1 MQDDRIVFKGNKEG
15 LNVVINLNKF
25 KNTEEMINA
34 LVKKLSYTRRFYK
47 GAILKITMD
56 IKQVDDRDLRKIRD
70 ILFDEFMIRDCIY
83 QDSEERANKL
93 FTGVN
98 EGRTK
103 FLRKT
108 IRSGQR
114 FEYSGNLVIIGDIN
128 PGAEVYAA
136 GNIIVL
142 GSLKG
147 SVHAGSNGNEKAVI
161 AAFSLQ
167 PQIVEIAGV
176 ITRSPEDNMKPKY
189 PELARIKNGKII
201 VEPYLVNKYI

>member
-1 MQDDRIVFKGNKEG
+1 MHDDRIVFKGNKEG

-25 KNTEEMINA
+25 INTEEMINA
-34 LVKKLSYTRRFYK
+34 LVKKLSFTRRFYK
-47 GAILKITMD
+47 GSILRITMD
-56 IKQVDDRDLRKIRD
+56 IKQVDERDLRRLKE
-70 ILFDEFMIRDCIY
+70 ILFDEFKIKDCIY
-83 QDSEERANKL
+83 HDSEERPNKL

-103 FLRKT
+103 FVRKT

-114 FEYSGNLVIIGDIN
+114 FEYSGNLVIVGDIN

-142 GSLKG
+142 GAIKG
-147 SVHAGSNGNEKAVI
+147 AVHAGNNGNEKAFV

-167 PQIVEIAGV
+167 PQIIEIAGI
-176 ITRSPEDNMKPKY
+176 ITISPEDNLKPQY
-189 PELARIKNGKII
+189 PELARIKNGNII

>member
-1 MQDDRIVFKGNKEG
+1 MQDNRIVFKGNKEG
-15 LNVVINLNKF
+15 LNVVIDVNKF
-25 KNTEEMINA
+25 KNTEEIISS
-34 LVKKLSYTRRFYK
+34 LIKKLSFTRRFYR
-47 GAILKITMD
+47 GATVHITMD
-56 IKQVDDRDLRKIRD
+56 TKQMDERDLIKIKD

-83 QDSEERANKL
+83 HDSGERENKI

-103 FLRKT
+103 FVRKT
-108 IRSGQR
+108 IRSGQK
-114 FEYSGNLVIIGDIN
+114 FEYSGNLVLVGDIN

-142 GSLKG
+142 GSIKG
-147 SVHAGSNGNEKAVI
+147 AVHAGSNGNEKAFV

-167 PQIVEIAGV
+167 PQIIEIAGV
-176 ITRSPEDNMKPKY
+176 ITRSPEDNIRPQY
-189 PELARIKNGKII
+189 PELARIKNGSII

>member
-1 MQDDRIVFKGNKEG
+1 
-15 LNVVINLNKF
+15 
-25 KNTEEMINA
+25 
-34 LVKKLSYTRRFYK
+34 
-47 GAILKITMD
+47 MD
-56 IKQVDDRDLRKIRD
+56 IKQVDERDLRKIRD

-83 QDSEERANKL
+83 QDSEERANKI

-176 ITRSPEDNMKPKY
+176 ITRSPEDNIKPKY

>member
-56 IKQVDDRDLRKIRD
+56 IKQVDDRDLRKIRE

>member
-1 MQDDRIVFKGNKEG
+1 MQDNRIVFKGNKEG
-15 LNVVINLNKF
+15 LNVVIDVNKF
-25 KNTEEMINA
+25 KNTEEIISS
-34 LVKKLSYTRRFYK
+34 LIKKLSFTKRFYR
-47 GAILKITMD
+47 GATVHITMD
-56 IKQVDDRDLRKIRD
+56 TKQMDERDLIKIKD

-83 QDSEERANKL
+83 HDSGERENKI

-103 FLRKT
+103 FVRKT
-108 IRSGQR
+108 IRSGQK
-114 FEYSGNLVIIGDIN
+114 FEYSGNLVLVGDIN

-142 GSLKG
+142 GSIKG
-147 SVHAGSNGNEKAVI
+147 AVHAGSNGNEKAFV

-167 PQIVEIAGV
+167 PQIIEIAGV
-176 ITRSPEDNMKPKY
+176 ITRSPEDNIRPQY
-189 PELARIKNGKII
+189 PELARIKNGSII

>member
-56 IKQVDDRDLRKIRD
+56 IKQVDERDLRKIRD

-83 QDSEERANKL
+83 QDSEERANKI

-176 ITRSPEDNMKPKY
+176 ITRSPEDNIKPKY

>member
-1 MQDDRIVFKGNKEG
+1 MQDNRIVFKGNKEG
-15 LNVVINLNKF
+15 LNVVIDVNKF
-25 KNTEEMINA
+25 KNTEEIINS
-34 LVKKLSYTRRFYK
+34 LIKKLSFTKRFYR
-47 GAILKITMD
+47 GATVHITMD
-56 IKQVDDRDLRKIRD
+56 TKQMDERDLIRIKD

-83 QDSEERANKL
+83 HDSGERENKI

-103 FLRKT
+103 FVRKT
-108 IRSGQR
+108 IRSGQK
-114 FEYSGNLVIIGDIN
+114 FEYSGNLVLVGDIN

-142 GSLKG
+142 GSIKG
-147 SVHAGSNGNEKAVI
+147 AVHAGSNGNEKAFI

-167 PQIVEIAGV
+167 PQIIKIAGV
-176 ITRSPEDNMKPKY
+176 ISRSPEDNIRPQY
-189 PELARIKNGKII
+189 PELARIKNGSII